1 MIVSSAA
8 LRGDPNNGSG
18 ETKNKELKKK
28 KIGCLGISITDQ
40 HFFPHY

>member
-28 KIGCLGISITDQ
+28 NWVPRNI
-40 HFFPHY
+40 HN